1 MDETYR
7 RWAPVADVPQ
17 GASRLVELRD
27 DIEGLAIRLA
37 YDRRPEQELVLTFH
51 APLAHRR
58 SRFEVFVRMWRL
70 EIPDPLYIVENSKWI
85 RWLHDESFGAHA
97 SASLAHYV
105 ITTSRDFVEI
115 LALDVPGAEWR

>member
-1 MDETYR
+1 MEERYR
-7 RWAPVADVPQ
+7 RWAPVPDVPE

-27 DIEGLAIRLA
+27 DVEGLSIRLA
-37 YDRRPEQELVLTFH
+37 YDRRPEQALVLTFH
-51 APLAHRR
+51 SPLAHRR

-85 RWLHDESFGAHA
+85 AWLHEESFGQHA

>member
-1 MDETYR
+1 MVEKYQ
-7 RWAPVADVPQ
+7 RWEPVADVPQ

-27 DIEGLAIRLA
+27 DVEGLAIRVA
-37 YDRRPEQELVLTFH
+37 YDRRPEQALLFSFH
-51 APLAHRR
+51 SPLAHRR
-58 SRFEVFVRMWRL
+58 SRFEVFVRMWQL

-105 ITTSRDFVEI
+105 ITTSRDFIEV